1 MKFSTTLLDG
11 LRFGFA
17 RRVPVILQ
25 SEASECG
32 LACLAMIAGYHGLQI
47 DLFTLRRQ
55 HAISLKG
62 ATLAQLLQIAGNLHL
77 DGRPLRLKIADL
89 SRLIL
94 PCILHW
100 EMKHFVVLIKVG
112 TQGITIHDPACGVR
126 RVPWSEVS
134 ASFTGVA
141 LELLPAA
148 NFEPAR
154 HKPAISLRALT
165 GPIQGLRG
173 ALLRIF
179 LLALVLEVLGVLGP
193 FYMQW
198 IIDEVLV
205 VNDHS
210 LLTLLGI
217 AYLFVT
223 AFSTLFFALRS
234 WVVIHINATLGI
246 QWATNVFSH
255 LLRLPLDFFEKRHI
269 GDVVSRYGAIQ
280 NIRRTITTN
289 LVSAV
294 LDGIMAVAVLIV
306 IAIYSFRLTAIVVG
320 VFVLYLLL
328 RQVAYLPLR
337 AVTERHIFAA
347 AKQQTYLLEAIR
359 GVQTLKLFN
368 LEEDR
373 TARYANLIV
382 ETTNQDV
389 RVQQL
394 SALFGSAQ
402 KLLGG
407 VGHIVIIWL
416 AALMVMKNQFT
427 IGMLVAYA
435 TFASQFL
442 SRGDGLVNA
451 WIDFKMLRLYGE
463 RLADIALTPPEAHLL
478 PVYEGSDPEPNLEL
492 RQVSF
497 RYTTEDPWILK
508 GCQLAV
514 KTGQSVAIVGPS
526 GCGKTTLVKLLLGLI
541 APEEGDVR
549 MGGIDI
555 HKLGLRRYRAMVAA
569 VMQSDQLFAGSIA
582 DNIALASPEAH
593 PSEIE
598 QAARMA
604 GIHEQIAA
612 MPMGYRTLVGDMGS
626 ALSGGE
632 KQRIIL
638 ARALFKKPRVLI
650 LDEATSHLD
659 VVRERYIND
668 TVSHLSITR
677 IVIAHRPET
686 ILQCQLI
693 YGLAGGTLHAIT
705 PEQFKESVAV
715 IQSTPSAVS

>member
-1 MKFSTTLLDG
+1 M
-11 LRFGFA
+11 
-17 RRVPVILQ
+17 
-25 SEASECG
+25 
-32 LACLAMIAGYHGLQI
+32 
-47 DLFTLRRQ
+47 
-55 HAISLKG
+55 
-62 ATLAQLLQIAGNLHL
+62 
-77 DGRPLRLKIADL
+77 
-89 SRLIL
+89 
-94 PCILHW
+94 
-100 EMKHFVVLIKVG
+100 
-112 TQGITIHDPACGVR
+112 
-126 RVPWSEVS
+126 
-134 ASFTGVA
+134 
-141 LELLPAA
+141 
-148 NFEPAR
+148 
-154 HKPAISLRALT
+154 
-165 GPIQGLRG
+165 
-173 ALLRIF
+173 
-179 LLALVLEVLGVLGP
+179 
-193 FYMQW
+193 
-198 IIDEVLV
+198 
-205 VNDHS
+205 
-210 LLTLLGI
+210 
-217 AYLFVT
+217 
-223 AFSTLFFALRS
+223 
-234 WVVIHINATLGI
+234 
-246 QWATNVFSH
+246 
-255 LLRLPLDFFEKRHI
+255 
-269 GDVVSRYGAIQ
+269 
-280 NIRRTITTN
+280 
-289 LVSAV
+289 
-294 LDGIMAVAVLIV
+294 
-306 IAIYSFRLTAIVVG
+306 
-320 VFVLYLLL
+320 
-328 RQVAYLPLR
+328 
-337 AVTERHIFAA
+337 
-347 AKQQTYLLEAIR
+347 
-359 GVQTLKLFN
+359 
-368 LEEDR
+368 EEDR

-382 ETTNQDV
+382 ETTNQDI
-389 RVQQL
+389 RAQQL
-394 SALFGSAQ
+394 STLFGSAQ

-451 WIDFKMLRLYGE
+451 WIDLKMLRLYGE
-463 RLADIALTPPEAHLL
+463 RLADIALTPPEAHIL
-478 PVYEGSDPEPNLEL
+478 PVYEGPDPEPNLEL

-508 GCQLAV
+508 GCQLTV
-514 KTGQSVAIVGPS
+514 KTGQSVAIIGPS

-541 APEEGDVR
+541 APEEGEIR

-582 DNIALASPEAH
+582 DNIALASHEAH

-693 YGLAGGTLHAIT
+693 IERFALAHGSLAYPKVVFFLPRTVPGFVFVLVGSGVGQRFSVSGTWL
-705 PEQFKESVAV
+705 FF
-715 IQSTPSAVS
+715 

>member
-1 MKFSTTLLDG
+1 MRFADEILAD
-11 LRFGFA
+11 LRFGLG
-17 RRVPVILQ
+17 RKVPVILQ

-32 LACLAMIAGYHGLQI
+32 LACLAMIASYHGYQV
-47 DLFTLRRQ
+47 DLHTLRQ
-55 HAISLKG
+55 QFGTSLKG
-62 ATLAQLLQIAGNLHL
+62 VNLARLIQMAADLRL
-77 DGRPLRLKIADL
+77 DGRPFRLELEDLPKLRV
-89 SRLIL
+89 
-94 PCILHW
+94 PCVLHW
-100 EMKHFVVLIKVG
+100 GMNHFVVLTKVRKSSV
-112 TQGITIHDPACGVR
+112 TIHDPARGT
-126 RVPWSEVS
+126 RVLSWSEIS
-134 ASFTGVA
+134 EGFTGVA
-141 LELLPAA
+141 LELTPAA
-148 NFEPAR
+148 NFQPAAL
-154 HKPAISLRALT
+154 KPAISLRALT
-165 GPIQGLRG
+165 GPVQGLG
-173 ALLRIF
+173 SALVRIL
-179 LLALVLEVLGVLGP
+179 LLALVLEILGILGP

-198 IIDEVLV
+198 VIDEVLV
-205 VNDHS
+205 VNDRS
-210 LLTLLGI
+210 LMTLLGI
-217 AYLFVT
+217 GYLAVT
-223 AFSTLFFALRS
+223 IFSALFSALRS
-234 WVVIHINATLGI
+234 WVVIHINAILGV
-246 QWATNVFSH
+246 QWAANVFSH
-255 LLRLPLDFFEKRHI
+255 LMNLPQSFFEKRHI

-294 LDGIMAVAVLIV
+294 LDGIMGIAILVV
-306 IAIYSFRLTAIVVG
+306 IAIYSVELTAIVVG
-320 VFVLYLLL
+320 VFVVYLLL
-328 RQVAYLPLR
+328 RWAAFHPLR
-337 AVTERHIFAA
+337 AATERHIFAS
-347 AKQQTYLLEAIR
+347 AKQQTYLLESIR

-368 LEEDR
+368 RESDR
-373 TARYANLIV
+373 TARFSNLLV
-382 ETTNQDV
+382 ETTNQNI

-394 SALFGSAQ
+394 SALFGAGQ
-402 KLLGG
+402 QMLVG
-407 VGHIVIIWL
+407 VGHVVIIWL
-416 AALMVMKNQFT
+416 ATLMVMHSTFT
-427 IGMLVAYA
+427 VGMLVAYA
-435 TFASQFL
+435 TYASQFL
-442 SRGDGLVNA
+442 SRGDGLINA
-451 WIDFKMLRLYGE
+451 WIDLKMLRLYGE
-463 RLADIALTPPEAHLL
+463 RLADIALTPPEAHIL
-478 PVYEGSDPEPNLEL
+478 PVYEGPDPEPNLEL
-492 RQVSF
+492 QQVSF

-508 GCQLAV
+508 GCQLTV
-514 KTGQSVAIVGPS
+514 KTGQSVAIIGPS

-541 APEEGDVR
+541 APEEGVIR

-638 ARALFKKPRVLI
+638 ARALFKKPKVLI

-715 IQSTPSAVS
+715 IQSTAPAAS